1 MKGMLWWTI
10 YIYIENITKKTPK
23 LFPTRASLFSSLIKK
38 IQISGWCNEHNKK
51 TNPSKFNLEN

>member
-1 MKGMLWWTI
+1 MVDHN
-10 YIYIENITKKTPK
+10 IYIENITKKTPK